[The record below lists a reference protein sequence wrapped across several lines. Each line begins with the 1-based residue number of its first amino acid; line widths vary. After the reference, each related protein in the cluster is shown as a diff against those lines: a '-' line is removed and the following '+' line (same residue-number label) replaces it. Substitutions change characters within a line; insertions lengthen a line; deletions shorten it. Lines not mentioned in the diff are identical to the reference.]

1 MSTRVRI
8 HHVRLGGDEF
18 RVIRADPAAGRLAL
32 RDDRHW
38 LSMYAD
44 RDGAAQLVALW
55 ALAARSARSLVHLPI
70 RADPVPEG
78 VVGDGEPVAL
88 DVVLVHHSLQFPT
101 ASWKQIRARLGAGRP
116 HTVTT
121 PDQDFPDETAIDHD
135 RRHHREFRDHLDFD
149 IAAHTL
155 FVVGSSTAFREHGT
169 ALRALVDEAPSYAHR
184 HPGAGAGHFCVELG
198 AGPWPHATARR
209 HVPARLHIQ
218 YSDTWRI

>member
-18 RVIRADPAAGRLAL
+18 RVIRADPAPGRLAL

-44 RDGAAQLVALW
+44 REGAAQLVALW

-70 RADPVPEG
+70 RANPVPEG
-78 VVGDGEPVAL
+78 VVGDGEPVSL
-88 DVVLVHHSLQFPT
+88 DLVLVHHSLQFPA
-101 ASWKQIRARLGAGRP
+101 ASWKQVRARLGAGKP
-116 HTVTT
+116 HTATT
-121 PDQDFPDETAIDHD
+121 PDQDFPDETAIDYE
-135 RRHHREFRDHLDFD
+135 RRHHREYRDHLEFD

-169 ALRALVDEAPSYAHR
+169 ALRGLVDEAPSYPHR
-184 HPGAGAGHFCVELG
+184 HPGAGHFCVELG
-198 AGPWPHATARR
+198 TGPWPHAQTRR

-218 YSDTWRI
+218 YSSTWRM

>member
-8 HHVRLGGDEF
+8 HHVRLGGDEY
-18 RVIRADPAAGRLAL
+18 RVIRADPPPGRLAL

-55 ALAARSARSLVHLPI
+55 ALAARSARSLVYLPI
-70 RADPVPEG
+70 RANPVPEG
-78 VVGDGEPVAL
+78 VVGDGEPVSL
-88 DVVLVHHSLQFPT
+88 DVVLVHHSLQFPA
-101 ASWKQIRARLGAGRP
+101 ASWKQVRARLGAGKP
-116 HTVTT
+116 HTATT
-121 PDQDFPDETAIDHD
+121 PDQDFPDETAIDYE
-135 RRHHREFRDHLDFD
+135 RRHHRGYRDHLDFD

-169 ALRALVDEAPSYAHR
+169 ALRGLVDEAPSYPHR
-184 HPGAGAGHFCVELG
+184 HPGASHFCVELG
-198 AGPWPHATARR
+198 TGPWPHARTRR

-218 YSDTWRI
+218 YSSTWRR